1 MVLWLI
7 PDLSQNAFTL
17 ENTAM
22 LTFRHEGQGD
32 IFYAT
37 RNSAGFDIC
46 ANESVKILPGQR
58 ALVGTGLRIVESA
71 GLETLKVGNF
81 DVAVLPELQIRP
93 RSGLAVKF
101 GISVINSPSTI
112 DADYRGEIKIALIN
126 HSAEEFEV
134 HAGDRHWCGS
144 DWRCRGDREQVHRRG
159 RPRL

>member
-1 MVLWLI
+1 
-7 PDLSQNAFTL
+7 
-17 ENTAM
+17 M
-22 LTFRHEGQGD
+22 LTFRHEGQGE

-71 GLETLKVGNF
+71 GLEALKVGNF

-126 HSAEEFEV
+126 HSTDEFEV
-134 HAGDRHWCGS
+134 HAGDRIAQGVCALVFHAPGLPVKDVERGAGGFGS
-144 DWRCRGDREQVHRRG
+144 TGG
-159 RPRL
+159 SSKLT